1 MAKLVAVPVSRAEEE
16 EYGVIDCNDPKL
28 LKLYFLRC
36 AVRYAFSWKGQSQL
50 VLVVG
55 IFIHAETNK
64 LWEERSLKQ
73 GKSKC

>member
-36 AVRYAFSWKGQSQL
+36 AVRYASMPFP
-50 VLVVG
+50 
-55 IFIHAETNK
+55 
-64 LWEERSLKQ
+64 ERDSPN
-73 GKSKC
+73 SYW